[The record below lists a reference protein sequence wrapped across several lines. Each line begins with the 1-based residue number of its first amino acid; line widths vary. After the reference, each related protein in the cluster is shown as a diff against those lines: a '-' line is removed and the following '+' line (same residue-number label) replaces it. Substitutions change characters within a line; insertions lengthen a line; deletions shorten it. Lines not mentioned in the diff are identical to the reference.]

1 MNSREI
7 ANFFSIEYPYN
18 KDSLEIGYSKKKNN
32 LELNNSIDLQDK
44 QILLNDYKYKYKL
57 GLKYLDN
64 IINQKFKI
72 FNLFDDFGNF
82 QNSSINSKSYS
93 YISNTINGNK
103 TVLESETV
111 KTKDKTDTK
120 KNAYTIDHNGNK
132 LDLDYDKEITK
143 YKQPLLKYDKK
154 YKLKKIQK

>member
-1 MNSREI
+1 MDSRKI

-18 KDSLEIGYSKKKNN
+18 KDSLDIGYSHKIKN

-44 QILLNDYKYKYKL
+44 QILLNDYYNKYKL
-57 GLKYLDN
+57 GLTYLDN
-64 IINQKFKI
+64 I
-72 FNLFDDFGNF
+72 FNLFNNFGDF
-82 QNSSINSKSYS
+82 QNLLTNDSINSKSYS

-111 KTKDKTDTK
+111 KIKDKTDTK
-120 KNAYTIDHNGNK
+120 KNAYTIDNKGNK
-132 LDLDYDKEITK
+132 VELDYDKEITK